1 MSIIK
6 MLSSDLSMSEHEIL
20 SIAVS
25 ADNSHYHKFMSGGR
39 RIDAPDQPLKLLQF
53 WVADFVRAE
62 TPELPDYVTAYELG
76 RNIKNNAGTHSQNAH
91 VINLDIHHFFQ
102 SCTEDMV
109 RKLFAN
115 IEGCDLRS
123 EDLALLVS
131 ISTYKGHLTIGSPC
145 SPFIANRIAIPI
157 DQDIRSKLP
166 DDMKYSR
173 YSDDISIS
181 SNNRIDYKST
191 VNTVANAL
199 SSHGFEINRKKTHC
213 YGKGG
218 RRHVTGIFINPDGT
232 LSLGHKRKKQLES
245 MLYGHLVNS
254 QGDPD
259 KILGYINFC
268 NYVEPEFTRK
278 TLLKYGKYGFAR
290 ECSSVVDFL
299 RKEQKSAHATRRY
312 LGRAR

>member
-6 MLSSDLSMSEHEIL
+6 MLSSDLSMGQNEIL
-20 SIAVS
+20 SIAND
-25 ADNSHYHKFMSGGR
+25 ADSKHYHKFISGGR
-39 RIDAPDQPLKLLQF
+39 RIDAPDQLLKLLQF

-76 RNIKNNAGTHSQNAH
+76 RSIENNARIHSQNAH

-102 SCTEDMV
+102 SCTKDMV
-109 RKLFAN
+109 KKLFAN
-115 IEGCDLRS
+115 IEGYDLTS
-123 EDLALLVS
+123 EDLVLLVS

-145 SPFIANRIAIPI
+145 SPFIANRIAISI

-166 DDMKYSR
+166 NDMKYSR

-181 SNNRIDYKST
+181 SNNRIDYKLT
-191 VNTVANAL
+191 VDTVADVL
-199 SSHGFEINRKKTHC
+199 SFHGFEINRKKTHC

-245 MLYGHLVNS
+245 MLYRYLVKL
-254 QGDPD
+254 QGNPNE
-259 KILGYINFC
+259 ILGYINFC

-278 TLLKYGKYGFAR
+278 TLLKYGKYGSAC
-290 ECSSVVDFL
+290 EYSGVIDLL
-299 RKEQKSAHATRRY
+299 RKEQKRCLNH
-312 LGRAR
+312 